1 MHCRA
6 DTARFGLDGRGW
18 VVFARSVAGISS
30 FSRCRWGDRGIA
42 ACLALAAGLLWP
54 GRGVAAAILADPAVD
69 AFNIRVGTQTFAGRY
84 QFTTNTLLVETAEA
98 IRGMGSD
105 VIKFYLG
112 RDFSRQYR
120 VSLPGSI
127 TNLTTLARDEPSC
140 RRVLDMPFRH
150 TLVWAYC
157 FSTLSDTYWTD
168 GMSPSERQKEYTELY
183 AVTRHLL
190 TTYHDSGRSFYLG
203 HWEGDWYL
211 LPGYVT
217 TNNPSP
223 TAIQGMR
230 DWLNTRQQAVDDA
243 TRDTPHTNVSV
254 YAYAEVNRVRDAM
267 VNGTNSNQRLVN
279 KVLPAVTNLDF
290 VSWSSYDGQDLSASE
305 LTRTLNY
312 IESQLP
318 TNKASV
324 IPGRRVF
331 IGEYGW
337 GGGLSSAAQE
347 PRTRAYLR
355 NLLKWSPR
363 FILFWEIYNNELD
376 RFYWLID
383 STGQRTPCYNLHA
396 RYANLARL
404 KVAQFR
410 QENARLPNDDEF
422 AALVVPP
429 LATVLPAPVALTI
442 SNGPAIEIRSNSA
455 RVEGTLVQ
463 GIYGDEQA
471 RVWLYWGKTDGG
483 TNTSAWDNALDL
495 GLNTR
500 FGPSLF
506 SSLISGLQPATWYFY
521 RFRAN
526 QSSGTQWAPS
536 SSTFRTTPPPPR
548 LNGSALNDGRYALR
562 VGEDSLGFAATR
574 CEVQAAASLS
584 SPIEWLTVLATNDA
598 TLPFAWTDSAALSLT
613 QRFYRVIL
621 GP

>member
-1 MHCRA
+1 MV
-6 DTARFGLDGRGW
+6 DN
-18 VVFARSVAGISS
+18 SS
-30 FSRCRWGDRGIA
+30 FTRRHPTLRGIA
-42 ACLALAAGLLWP
+42 ACVALAAGLLGS
-54 GRGVAAAILADPAVD
+54 GRDVAAATLSDPAVD

-120 VSLPGSI
+120 LSVPGSV

-140 RRVLDMPFRH
+140 RRVMDMPFRH
-150 TLVWAYC
+150 TIVWAYC
-157 FSTLSDTYWTD
+157 FSTLSDTYWAD
-168 GMSPSERQKEYTELY
+168 GMSASERQKEYAELY
-183 AVTRHLL
+183 GFTRHLL
-190 TTYHDSGRSFYLG
+190 TTYQNSGKSFYLG

-217 TNNPSP
+217 TNNPSA
-223 TAIQGMR
+223 TVIQGMR

-243 TRDTPHTNVSV
+243 NRDTPHTNVSV

-318 TNKASV
+318 TNKAAV

-337 GGGLSSAAQE
+337 GGSYSSAAQE

-363 FILFWEIYNNELD
+363 FILFWEMYNNELD
-376 RFYWLID
+376 RSYWLID
-383 STGQRTPCYNLHA
+383 SKGQRTPCYDLHA

-404 KVAQFR
+404 RVAQFR
-410 QENARLPNDDEF
+410 QDNARLPNDDEF
-422 AALVVPP
+422 AALVLPS
-429 LATVLPAPVALTI
+429 LATPLPAPVALTV
-442 SNGPAIEIRSNSA
+442 SNGLALQISSNTA
-455 RVEGTLVQ
+455 RLEGALVQ

-471 RVWLYWGKTDGG
+471 RIWLHWGRTDGG
-483 TNTSAWDNALDL
+483 TNTDTWDNALDL

-500 FGPSLF
+500 FGTSTF
-506 SSLISGLQPATWYFY
+506 SGSISGLRPGTEYFY
-521 RFRAN
+521 RFRA
-526 QSSGTQWAPS
+526 TQPTGAEWAPA
-536 SSTFRTTPPPPR
+536 SSTFRTPPPPPR
-548 LNGSALNDGRYALR
+548 LNGTGLSDGRYALR
-562 VGEDSLGFAATR
+562 VGEDSPGSTAVQ
-574 CEVQAAASLS
+574 CQVQAAASLKT
-584 SPIEWLTVLATNDA
+584 PIDWLTVLMTNDA
-598 TLPFAWTDSAALSLT
+598 VLPFSWTDPIALSFT

-621 GP
+621 DP